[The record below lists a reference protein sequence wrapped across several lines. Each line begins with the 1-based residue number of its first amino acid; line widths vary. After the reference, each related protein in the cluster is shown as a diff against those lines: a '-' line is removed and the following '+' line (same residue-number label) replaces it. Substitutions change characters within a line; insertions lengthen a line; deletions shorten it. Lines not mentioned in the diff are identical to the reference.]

1 MFVTSECHSFKFER
15 PEVLFSEATPLV
27 YEVYLGLNRLGP
39 TRDEAVS
46 KTGVRDRCH
55 FYTLT
60 FTTFFFLFQLPAGDL
75 SRTFL
80 VPLEEDMIKTYLRV
94 YTYNITLI
102 CGFHIFNNHR
112 NVPNRFAHTSFV
124 TFQATGVTR
133 WKSSS

>member
-27 YEVYLGLNRLGP
+27 YEVYLGLNPLGP

-46 KTGVRDRCH
+46 KTGVRDCCH

-94 YTYNITLI
+94 LI
-102 CGFHIFNNHR
+102 ILLSSVDFILFNNHP